1 MKELIPMDFIGSWLN
16 RMYNLLVED
25 SKEDDDDEDYS
36 DQDVH
41 IPYDTDN
48 LFFPIVFGRSLAD
61 LQGRPRLNND
71 LKLNSWTGPVNASCS
86 DGVGDG
92 VRVTPRTCTS
102 GTTSSLRG
110 L

>member
-1 MKELIPMDFIGSWLN
+1 MKKYIPMDFIGSRLN

-41 IPYDTDN
+41 IPCKPDIL
-48 LFFPIVFGRSLAD
+48 LFPTVFGRSLAD
-61 LQGRPRLNND
+61 LQGRPFLNND

-92 VRVTPRTCTS
+92 VRVTPRTCTR

>member
-1 MKELIPMDFIGSWLN
+1 MKNVIPMDLIGSRLN

-25 SKEDDDDEDYS
+25 SKEDDDDEDYG

-41 IPYDTDN
+41 IPCDPDIL
-48 LFFPIVFGRSLAD
+48 LFPTVFRRSSVD
-61 LQGRPRLNND
+61 SQGCPFLNND
-71 LKLNSWTGPVNASCS
+71 LKLNNWTGPVNASCS